1 MVSEADAFTTD
12 IAEAPLKARY
22 GPLWRLALT
31 VSGALVAL
39 LGVTLAASAW
49 LGGGI
54 SMSRPAAA
62 AWPERRIMAMS
73 TS

>member
-12 IAEAPLKARY
+12 IAEAPLKARF

-39 LGVTLAASAW
+39 LGVTLAASAC
-49 LGGGI
+49 G
-54 SMSRPAAA
+54 A
-62 AWPERRIMAMS
+62 
-73 TS
+73 